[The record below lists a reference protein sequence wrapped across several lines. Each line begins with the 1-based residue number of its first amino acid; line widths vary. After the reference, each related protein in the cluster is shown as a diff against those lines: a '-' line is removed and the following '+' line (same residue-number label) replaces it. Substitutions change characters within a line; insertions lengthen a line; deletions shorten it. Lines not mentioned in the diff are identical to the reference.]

1 MRTIILLTVSFILI
15 FIFATCNKEQPVNYT
30 TRLNK
35 QPRDTTVFGKE
46 ACGPCCNAGKPVNC
60 ENVPILSLYVYD
72 LDKDICIT
80 CECCKEVYE
89 FYGNPENLYGIEIP
103 STLIGSQICIPAKE
117 EE

>member
-35 QPRDTTVFGKE
+35 QPNK
-46 ACGPCCNAGKPVNC
+46 
-60 ENVPILSLYVYD
+60 
-72 LDKDICIT
+72 
-80 CECCKEVYE
+80 
-89 FYGNPENLYGIEIP
+89 FYGNPPTLNGIDIY
-103 STLIGSQICIPAKE
+103 STLIGSQVCIPSQE